1 MDIKHSRRG
10 FLILFYEIKNMDTIT
25 WENAYALSIC
35 EIYAVKIL
43 LFIGYQILVVFMN
56 DNIKYPLRRCVS
68 INESAYIHKQL
79 FY

>member
-1 MDIKHSRRG
+1 MG
-10 FLILFYEIKNMDTIT
+10 TIT

-43 LFIGYQILVVFMN
+43 LFIGYQIFVVFMN
-56 DNIKYPLRRCVS
+56 VNIKYSLRQFVS
-68 INESAYIHKQL
+68 IHESAYLQKQL